1 MGLFF
6 IALAVAYLLGNGYI
20 YFRSWE
26 VLHLVPTAVRWAL
39 SLLYWAGA
47 CSLFFVFGNREMP
60 VGAMSHALYYLSTG
74 WLVFTLYLVMLLLGT
89 DLLRLFHIQFPYR
102 FIICLGLTIVILVG
116 GYIHYSNP
124 KTDVVR
130 LDINKPVAEGEE
142 LRVVAV
148 SDIHLGYGT
157 TKSRLQRYVQLIMA
171 QQPDLILISGDLI
184 DSNLFPV
191 KAQAMGEELRRLHAP
206 LGIYMVPGNH
216 EYHSGIRR
224 CREFVQQETPIC
236 WLQDSTVV
244 LANGLQIVGR
254 DDRSNPHR
262 KPLADLVRPL
272 DPQRPLIVLDHQ
284 PMHLEE
290 AVEVRADLQFSG
302 HTHDGQVWPLNYITR
317 SLFEVSQGYK
327 RLGETHVYVSS
338 GLSLWGPPFRIGTC
352 SELTLFNIHFKP

>member
-6 IALAVAYLLGNGYI
+6 ILLAVAYLLGNGYI

-26 VLHLVPTAVRWAL
+26 VLHLVPVAARWGL

-60 VGAMSHALYYLSTG
+60 TGTMAHALYYLSTG
-74 WLVFTLYLVMLLLGT
+74 WLIFTLYLVMLLLGT
-89 DLLRLFHIQFPYR
+89 DILRLFHLVFPHR
-102 FIICLGLTIVILVG
+102 FIICLGLTIVLLAG

-124 KTDVVR
+124 KTEVIH
-130 LDINKPVAEGEE
+130 LDINKPLAGTDE

-157 TKSRLQRYVQLIMA
+157 TKARLQRYVRMIMA
-171 QQPDLILISGDLI
+171 QKPDLILISGDMI

-191 KAQAMGEELRRLHAP
+191 KAQAMGEELSQLRAP

-216 EYHSGIRR
+216 EYLSGVRR
-224 CREFVQQETPIC
+224 CREFVQQETPIR

-244 LANGLQIVGR
+244 LTNGLQIVGR

-262 KPLADLVRPL
+262 ESLAELVRPL
-272 DPQRPLIVLDHQ
+272 DLQRPLIVLDHQ
-284 PMHLEE
+284 PAHLEE
-290 AVEVRADLQFSG
+290 SVEARADLQFSG

-327 RLGETHVYVSS
+327 RIGETHVYVSA
-338 GLSLWGPPFRIGTC
+338 GLSLWGPPFRIGTS
-352 SELTLFNIHFKP
+352 SELTLFKIQFKP

>member
-6 IALAVAYLLGNGYI
+6 IVLAIAYLLGNGYI

-26 VLHLVPTAVRWAL
+26 VLHLVPAAARWAL

-47 CSLFFVFGNREMP
+47 CSLFFMFGNREMP
-60 VGAMSHALYYLSTG
+60 AGAMSHALYYLSTG

-89 DLLRLFHIQFPYR
+89 DILRLFHLAFPHR
-102 FIICLGLTIVILVG
+102 FIICLGLTIAILAG
-116 GYIHYSNP
+116 GYIHYSHP
-124 KTDVVR
+124 KTEVIH
-130 LDINKPVAEGEE
+130 LDINKPAIGADE

-157 TKSRLQRYVQLIMA
+157 TRARLQQYVRMIRA
-171 QQPDLILISGDLI
+171 QKPDLILISGDLI
-184 DSNLFPV
+184 DSDLFPV
-191 KAQAMGEELRRLHAP
+191 KAQAMGEELQKLHAP

-236 WLQDSTVV
+236 WLQDSVAV

-262 KPLADLVRPL
+262 KPLAELIRPL
-272 DPQRPLIVLDHQ
+272 DPSRPLLVLDHQ
-284 PMHLEE
+284 PAHLEE
-290 AVEVRADLQFSG
+290 VVAAHADWQFSG

-327 RLGETHVYVSS
+327 RMGETHVYVSS
-338 GLSLWGPPFRIGTC
+338 GLSLWGPPFRIGTH
-352 SELTLFNIHFKP
+352 SELTLFQIHFQS